1 MNTKSLFSFG
11 LLFIAVSFA
20 IFGAV
25 APKIEHLVWADTG
38 YDAVFPYELT
48 PPDPTV
54 RLDYLSKPILTFKV
68 PGSAGANTIFF
79 DWNGSLVFDW
89 SGHADRVMIG
99 EVQCQINSSII
110 PAGVVVRGG
119 FTIDHQV
126 SNNAADSGQTGHTRW
141 ARFIKLIMRKD
152 KIDWWGVYYE
162 ATGDPYPDAQA
173 LLEKLLKRGFEVEVS
188 AMGIAKGVSLI
199 QYIQVSVQ
207 VTRLAS

>member
-1 MNTKSLFSFG
+1 MKKKSFLSFTSLF
-11 LLFIAVSFA
+11 LAVSLSVL
-20 IFGAV
+20 AV

-54 RLDYLSKPILTFKV
+54 RLDYLSTSILNFKV
-68 PGSAGANTIFF
+68 PGSPTGNTIFF
-79 DWNGSLVFDW
+79 EWNGSLVFEW
-89 SGHADRVMIG
+89 SGDANRVMIG
-99 EVQCQINSSII
+99 EVQCQINSSLI

-126 SNNAADSGQTGHTRW
+126 SNNAADSGQTGSIRW
-141 ARFIKLIMRKD
+141 ARFFKTIMRKNM
-152 KIDWWGVYYE
+152 IDWWGVYYE

-173 LLEKLLKRGFEVEVS
+173 LLDKLLRKGFEVQVC
-188 AMGIAKGVSLI
+188 AMGIARGVSLI
-199 QYIQVSVQ
+199 QYIQVSVH